1 MSWDTVK
8 LEEICDVI
16 RGVTYSSDQS
26 FNDSSECEDLIP
38 ILRAGNI
45 QNQLILDDK
54 LVWVSK
60 DLVKEQQIIKA
71 EDILMCT
78 SSGSSD
84 LVGKN
89 AIADQNWYGSYGAF
103 CANLRNKNKD
113 RLNSKFLYFYL
124 NSDGFSNWT
133 KKSSGANIK
142 NIRISELRDFCAPLP
157 PLHQQQRIADIL
169 DKAEAIT
176 QKREQALT
184 LCDEFLRATFLDMF
198 GDPVS
203 NPKGWDV
210 KKLSRFGEVITGS
223 TPSRG
228 KPEYY
233 GNHIEWIK
241 SDNINTPNNYITR
254 AKEFLSVE
262 GESVGRSVPENSILM
277 TCIAG
282 SLDCIGNIALT
293 DRKVS
298 FNQQVNGI
306 VPNDDV
312 DIYFLYS
319 LLLYSKKYIQNHS
332 TNSMKGMISKGKLS
346 EIKFYLPEMAIQ
358 KEFSDIFLKIE
369 SVRNKIQSAQ
379 ELPLFEALSQQAFKG
394 ELTQ

>member
-1 MSWDTVK
+1 MSWETVK

-169 DKAEAIT
+169 DKAEAIN
-176 QKREQALT
+176 QKREQALA
-184 LCDEFLRATFLDMF
+184 LCDQFLRATFLDMF

-203 NPKGWDV
+203 NPKGWEFKDFAE
-210 KKLSRFGEVITGS
+210 LGELN
-223 TPSRG
+223 RG
-228 KPEYY
+228 KSKHRPRNDPKLLGGDYPLIQTGDVANSKGYITNFTSTYSEFGLKQSKLWSKGTLCITIAANIAKTGILTFDACFPDSVVGFEANDLVTIEYIQSWLGFLQKTLEDQAPESAQ
-233 GNHIEWIK
+233 K
-241 SDNINTPNNYITR
+241 NINLAILKALSIPTPPIELQQ
-254 AKEFLSVE
+254 KFSSIVE
-262 GESVGRSVPENSILM
+262 KI
-277 TCIAG
+277 
-282 SLDCIGNIALT
+282 
-293 DRKVS
+293 
-298 FNQQVNGI
+298 NGI
-306 VPNDDV
+306 
-312 DIYFLYS
+312 
-319 LLLYSKKYIQNHS
+319 KTRIQ
-332 TNSMKGMISKGKLS
+332 
-346 EIKFYLPEMAIQ
+346 
-358 KEFSDIFLKIE
+358 D
-369 SVRNKIQSAQ
+369 AQ
-379 ELPLFEALSQQAFKG
+379 ELPLFDALSQQAFKG
-394 ELTQ
+394 ELTL